1 MERAGQQTRIIGK
14 VPIAPGGFGAEPVAN
29 RHFIT
34 TFAGTLDAK
43 GRVCVPASW
52 RQVLT
57 EQNTSG
63 VYVCTSIDG
72 DSLIGFGEELMAAE
86 LARLDAGDAVFSQVP
101 EDLAHLVSNSSQL
114 PIDENGRVRL
124 PEELINAAGLKD
136 RVVFVGMGKKF
147 EIWNPDSFAPVKA
160 RRLANARAERAARTA
175 QELAART
182 AMHSAATMPAA
193 PTTEGAP

>member
-1 MERAGQQTRIIGK
+1 
-14 VPIAPGGFGAEPVAN
+14 VAN

-43 GRVCVPASW
+43 GRVCIPASW

-86 LARLDAGDAVFSQVP
+86 LKRLDEGDAVFSQVL
-101 EDLAHLVSNSSQL
+101 EDRAHLVSNSAQL

-124 PEELINAAGLKD
+124 PENLIADAGLKD

-147 EIWNPDSFAPVKA
+147 EIWNPETFEPVKA
-160 RRLANARAERAARTA
+160 RRLASARAERAARTA
-175 QELAART
+175 MELANRA
-182 AMHSAATMPAA
+182 AMYAAA
-193 PTTEGAP
+193 GAPVASQAPAVQTPATEDKP